1 MNLTTKI
8 TPDLQTVFGIQFFR
22 KNQTKP
28 TQGLI
33 GTEWI
38 KIPQNSEL
46 PFIYHHLRK
55 GVQLSVAKTHS
66 SPMNGRVSLFFRN
79 FFIGEI
85 NGGFS
90 NTVADSLTAGIQI
103 LARISEVEKETF
115 MPIKNIKV
123 EFLKA

>member
-1 MNLTTKI
+1 MNLATKI
-8 TPDLQTVFGIQFFR
+8 SPDLQTVFGIQFFR
-22 KNQTKP
+22 KNQTTP

-33 GTEWI
+33 GTSWI

-46 PFIYHHLRK
+46 PIIYHHLRK
-55 GVQLSVAKTHS
+55 GVQLSVAKTHT
-66 SPMNGRVSLFFRN
+66 SPINGRVSLFFRN
-79 FFIGEI
+79 FFIGEL

-90 NTVADSLTAGIQI
+90 NTIADCITGGHKI

-123 EFLKA
+123 EFFKA